1 MEGGGGGEKRKRFS
15 KSWGLRASVSFAP
28 FPLPLILFFF
38 LLSAQLCRRTRAET
52 LAMQAK
58 RGRKGKC
65 KMPTRLPSACL
76 KWPFS

>member
-28 FPLPLILFFF
+28 FPLPLIPVFF
-38 LLSAQLCRRTRAET
+38 LLSSQLCRRTRAQT
-52 LAMQAK
+52 LAMQTR